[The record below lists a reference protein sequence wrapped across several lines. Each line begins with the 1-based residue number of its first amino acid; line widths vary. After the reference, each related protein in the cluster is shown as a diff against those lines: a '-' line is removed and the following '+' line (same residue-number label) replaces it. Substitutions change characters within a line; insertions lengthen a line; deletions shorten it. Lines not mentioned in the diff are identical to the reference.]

1 MIMEDLKA
9 MRSLPSPSS
18 KDPLATVE
26 SLSPER
32 RSNNSNLHVT
42 ICDTKM

>member
-1 MIMEDLKA
+1 MEDLKEKRA
-9 MRSLPSPSS
+9 NPSPSS

-32 RSNNSNLHVT
+32 RSNTSNLHVT
-42 ICDTKM
+42 ICDTIT